1 LTTQGVNAAVRRHLR
16 TSDLYI
22 VFITQDAEA
31 LKRKLLSG
39 EATPIGYSG
48 TKSPEHMAEDA
59 EIARFPIAVR
69 AEDITIVGINEVFE
83 K

>member
-1 LTTQGVNAAVRRHLR
+1 
-16 TSDLYI
+16 
-22 VFITQDAEA
+22 
-31 LKRKLLSG
+31 
-39 EATPIGYSG
+39 
-48 TKSPEHMAEDA
+48 MAEDA